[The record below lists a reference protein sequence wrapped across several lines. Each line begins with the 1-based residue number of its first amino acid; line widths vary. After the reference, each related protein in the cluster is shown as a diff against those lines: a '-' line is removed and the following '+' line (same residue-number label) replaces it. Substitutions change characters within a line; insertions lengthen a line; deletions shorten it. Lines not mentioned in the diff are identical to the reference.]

1 MDLWQKAGL
10 EPAGATFG
18 EAKAMAAAI
27 RIQGIRTLCSTKG
40 PIKREQ
46 ASRLLYEDWLLRSQS
61 EFPRVYLR
69 ARRITE
75 GTHVRPGLNT
85 SFGHRCKI
93 NA

>member
-40 PIKREQ
+40 PIKSNIPAGAGIFMRTDYYVVSPN
-46 ASRLLYEDWLLRSQS
+46 SRACTYVHAGLQ
-61 EFPRVYLR
+61 RVRMCAR
-69 ARRITE
+69 A
-75 GTHVRPGLNT
+75 
-85 SFGHRCKI
+85 
-93 NA
+93 